1 MAIQLATVEDIAQR
15 TNVSLNSGES
25 EVFESVLYAATTM
38 MEMVLQT
45 ELERTLVADSYLIR
59 DPVSSGT
66 SIRLWTSRQFL
77 KKDTVQ
83 IYVSEYGTKVNR
95 NTMSPLGEDSTYI
108 DLRKGSIDILDYVNT
123 TNAFID
129 VVYTA
134 GFTSGDP
141 AIPAW
146 MKEAAISAGVWL
158 HRMQAV
164 RHGKKFDT
172 VELDRELYRIM
183 RAQVSTQ
190 LFSQYSG
197 YFPDNSTVTE

>member
-1 MAIQLATVEDIAQR
+1 MAIQLATIEELAQR
-15 TNVSLNSGES
+15 TNVSLSSGES
-25 EVFESVLYAATTM
+25 EVFESVLNGATTM

-45 ELERTLVADSYLIR
+45 ELERTNIVDSYLIR
-59 DPVSSGT
+59 ETFNPA

-77 KKDTVQ
+77 KEDTVQ
-83 IYVSEYGTKVNR
+83 VYVGQHGTRVNR
-95 NTMSPLGEDSTYI
+95 DTMSPLEADSVYI
-108 DLRKGSIDILDYVNT
+108 DLRKGSIEILDFVDVKNT
-123 TNAFID
+123 FIE
-129 VVYTA
+129 VAYTA
-134 GFTSGDP
+134 GFTTGDP
-141 AIPAW
+141 TIPSW
-146 MKEAAISAGVWL
+146 MKEAAISAAVWL

-172 VELDRELYRIM
+172 VALDRELYRIM